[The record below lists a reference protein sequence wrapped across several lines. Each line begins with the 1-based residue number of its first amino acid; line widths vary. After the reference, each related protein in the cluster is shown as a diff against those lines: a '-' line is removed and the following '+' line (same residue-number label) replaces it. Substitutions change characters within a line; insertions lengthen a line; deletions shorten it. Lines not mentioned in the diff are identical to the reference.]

1 MKSVATKQPSTTPP
15 RRHALKKYESSPHG
29 VSRMT
34 ATAISVAAE
43 PIGVKHRVA
52 LGIAMLKFGERPIQ
66 EGFRIDGHQGV
77 SPWVSSKL
85 HVTSVIAICETTFRN
100 SYNTAGN

>member
-1 MKSVATKQPSTTPP
+1 
-15 RRHALKKYESSPHG
+15 
-29 VSRMT
+29 MT
-34 ATAISVAAE
+34 ATAIRVAAE

-77 SPWVSSKL
+77 STWVSDLDIEL
-85 HVTSVIAICETTFRN
+85 HVTSVIAICETTFR
-100 SYNTAGN
+100 SGYNATGN

>member
-1 MKSVATKQPSTTPP
+1 
-15 RRHALKKYESSPHG
+15 
-29 VSRMT
+29 
-34 ATAISVAAE
+34 
-43 PIGVKHRVA
+43 
-52 LGIAMLKFGERPIQ
+52 MLKFGERPIQ

-85 HVTSVIAICETTFRN
+85 HVTSVIAICETTFRS